1 MPSLVSTRSGWLE
14 RTFEPV
20 EACYRHAP
28 AHASA
33 TLSRPSMMAL
43 LPFDTKRLKPVYLEQ
58 RNRGLFP
65 RDKKTKSRR

>member
-1 MPSLVSTRSGWLE
+1 
-14 RTFEPV
+14 
-20 EACYRHAP
+20 
-28 AHASA
+28 
-33 TLSRPSMMAL
+33 MMAL